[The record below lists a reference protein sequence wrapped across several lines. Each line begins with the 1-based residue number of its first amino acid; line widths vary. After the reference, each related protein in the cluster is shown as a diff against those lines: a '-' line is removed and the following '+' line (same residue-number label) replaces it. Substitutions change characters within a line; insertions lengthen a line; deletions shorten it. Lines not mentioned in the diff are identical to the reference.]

1 VSESVRSSAAR
12 SGSEHCT
19 EANTLVTI
27 MLERSL
33 ILAGSY
39 AFQAAGAIVLLL
51 VFLALKR
58 ELHELRSRVT
68 RLDFTLRLDA
78 MNTRLQEA
86 EERVNTA
93 GSPVPARRSVNLS
106 KRSQVIRLSRRGE
119 PIETIAATLGL
130 PRREVELLLKVHQVS
145 TAMAGGAAS

>member
-1 VSESVRSSAAR
+1 
-12 SGSEHCT
+12 
-19 EANTLVTI
+19 VTI

-78 MNTRLQEA
+78 MNTRLHEA

>member
-1 VSESVRSSAAR
+1 
-12 SGSEHCT
+12 
-19 EANTLVTI
+19 VTI

-39 AFQAAGAIVLLL
+39 ALQAAGAIVLLL

-78 MNTRLQEA
+78 MNMRLHEA
-86 EERVNTA
+86 EERA
-93 GSPVPARRSVNLS
+93 SSPGAPLPARRSVNLS

-130 PRREVELLLKVHQVS
+130 PRREVELLLKVHQAS
-145 TAMAGGAAS
+145 TALASGAAS

>member
-1 VSESVRSSAAR
+1 
-12 SGSEHCT
+12 
-19 EANTLVTI
+19 

-33 ILAGSY
+33 ILFGSY

-58 ELHELRSRVT
+58 ELYVLRTRVT
-68 RLDFTLRLDA
+68 RLDFSLRLDA
-78 MNTRLQEA
+78 MNDRLREA
-86 EERVNTA
+86 EERA
-93 GSPVPARRSVNLS
+93 LSPAAPVVARRSVNLS

-119 PIETIAATLGL
+119 PVETIAATLNL

-145 TAMAGGAAS
+145 AASAGAPTS

>member
-1 VSESVRSSAAR
+1 M
-12 SGSEHCT
+12 
-19 EANTLVTI
+19 TI

-39 AFQAAGAIVLLL
+39 AFQAAGAIVFLL

-78 MNTRLQEA
+78 MNTRLREA
-86 EERVNTA
+86 EERASSA
-93 GSPVPARRSVNLS
+93 GAPLPARRSVNLS
-106 KRSQVIRLSRRGE
+106 KRSQVVRLSRRGE

-130 PRREVELLLKVHQVS
+130 PRREVELLLKVHQAS
-145 TAMAGGAAS
+145 TAMASGAAS

>member
-1 VSESVRSSAAR
+1 
-12 SGSEHCT
+12 
-19 EANTLVTI
+19 

-78 MNTRLQEA
+78 MNTRLHEA
-86 EERVNTA
+86 EERASSA
-93 GSPVPARRSVNLS
+93 GVPLHARRSVNLS

-130 PRREVELLLKVHQVS
+130 PRREVELLLKVHQLS
-145 TAMAGGAAS
+145 TAVAGSAAC

>member
-1 VSESVRSSAAR
+1 
-12 SGSEHCT
+12 
-19 EANTLVTI
+19 VTI

-68 RLDFTLRLDA
+68 RLDFTIRLDA
-78 MNTRLQEA
+78 MNTRLHEA
-86 EERVNTA
+86 EERVNAA
-93 GSPVPARRSVNLS
+93 GAPPPARRSVNLS

>member
-1 VSESVRSSAAR
+1 
-12 SGSEHCT
+12 
-19 EANTLVTI
+19 VTI

-68 RLDFTLRLDA
+68 RLDFTIRLDA
-78 MNTRLQEA
+78 MNTRLHEA
-86 EERVNTA
+86 EERVNAA
-93 GSPVPARRSVNLS
+93 GAPPPARRSVNLS

-145 TAMAGGAAS
+145 TAMAGGVAS